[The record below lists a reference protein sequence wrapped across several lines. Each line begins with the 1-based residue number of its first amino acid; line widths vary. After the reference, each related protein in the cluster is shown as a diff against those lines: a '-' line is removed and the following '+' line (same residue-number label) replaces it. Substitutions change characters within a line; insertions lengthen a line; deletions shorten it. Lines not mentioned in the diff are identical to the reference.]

1 MSAWRLLVLVWLA
14 GCATTPA
21 VPAAA
26 SAPSPED
33 DARALAVLL
42 AGTRPVAPDSA
53 LLARNRAP
61 GFGAAKGDIRDVYRK
76 VAPATVLIRA
86 GGGFGTGF
94 VINAKGFILTN
105 HHVVAHAD
113 SVDFKRRVSVELGRL
128 GAGGVMELD
137 PTPHDA
143 WVLKSDPLIDLAIL
157 KLDDPPKD
165 LHALKVATRDPVPG
179 EPVSALGNGAVGLLW
194 AIKDGEVSS
203 IGKLSTH
210 LAQLVAAQCQV
221 SASEDPTSVEACR
234 SANASAALQ
243 KELIEK
249 QVPGLVIQT
258 SCTISPGDSGGP
270 LVNRAG
276 ELVGVNA
283 FLRSDT
289 RAPVTSNFH
298 VHVAEVRKF
307 LKDVPTEPV
316 AIVPDPLQL
325 LRGGRWLDSDG
336 DGKSDLYVAG
346 RAGSAD
352 VMVRLQGFG
361 GGLDPD
367 LAVATVEG
375 RRIAWYDV
383 DGDSRFDRVVVAGK
397 DDAPARAWKLEKG
410 LALGAFLGAEKLVDP
425 DAFPA
430 ERGARIAA
438 LEPALLQLL
447 GLAPPPDPRT
457 PPKAGEVTLAAPVLR
472 DTDRDGK
479 ADAAIV
485 TTLSGVRVLLD
496 PAQRVLPST
505 SPAAIAAAVQKGEAL
520 TTAELSSSSQRTW
533 GLVGTADHRL
543 ALGCSLRPEV
553 VDDAFFLA
561 PEGRGAAK
569 PELYGAPL
577 AKAMALG
584 YSGDERVRLAGAIA
598 VTDGRRAPSD
608 VRSPYP
614 DPLRE
619 IGDDVLAES
628 SGVPGLEWSAVSII
642 GGREDPSSMVFELD
656 EAALAKTSAES
667 REDAVRKA
675 APGTDFAWVGWS
687 GWQWFSYDTDAD
699 GIFDVVLI
707 SHDGKLE
714 ARRVAKDGSVTVDA
728 ALAKGRP
735 VRPSLFSGPRADAL
749 RKLAPIFFNPA
760 DVEP

>member
-1 MSAWRLLVLVWLA
+1 MRAWPLVLVILA
-14 GCATTPA
+14 GCATAPV
-21 VPAAA
+21 VPAAPA
-26 SAPSPED
+26 SNPED
-33 DARALAVLL
+33 DARALAALL

-53 LLARNRAP
+53 LLARNRTP
-61 GFGAAKGDIRDVYRK
+61 VFGAAKGDIREVYRK

-86 GGGFGTGF
+86 GGGFGTGI
-94 VINAKGFILTN
+94 VINAKGYILTN

-113 SVDFKRRVSVELGRL
+113 AVDFKRRVSVERGRL
-128 GAGGVMELD
+128 GADGVMELD
-137 PTPHDA
+137 PTPLTA

-165 LHALKVATRDPVPG
+165 LRALKVASRDPVPG

-221 SASEDPTSVEACR
+221 SASEDPTSAQACR
-234 SANASAALQ
+234 SANASATLQ
-243 KELIEK
+243 KALLEK

-258 SCTISPGDSGGP
+258 SCVISPGDSGGP

-283 FLRSDT
+283 FLRSDA

-307 LKDVPTEPV
+307 LKDVPTEPT

-336 DGKSDLYVAG
+336 DGKSDLYVMG

-352 VMVRLQGFG
+352 VMVRLSGFG
-361 GGLDPD
+361 KGLDPD
-367 LAVATVEG
+367 LAVASVDG

-383 DGDSRFDRVVVAGK
+383 DGDGHFDRVVVAAK
-397 DDAPARAWKLEKG
+397 DDSPARAWKLEKG

-425 DAFPA
+425 EAFPA
-430 ERGARIAA
+430 ERGARMAA
-438 LEPALLQLL
+438 LEPALAQLL
-447 GLAPPPDPRT
+447 GLAPPPDATR
-457 PPKAGEVTLAAPVLR
+457 PPTAGEVALAAPVLR
-472 DTDRDGK
+472 DTDGDGK

-485 TTLSGVRVLLD
+485 TTISGVRVLLD
-496 PAQRVLPST
+496 PSQQVLPAS
-505 SPAAIAAAVQKGEAL
+505 SPAEVAAAVQKGQRL

-543 ALGCSLRPEV
+543 ALGCSLRPEI

-569 PELYGAPL
+569 PELFGAPL

-584 YSGDERVRLAGAIA
+584 YAGDERLRLAGAIA
-598 VTDGRRAPSD
+598 VTDGRRAPTD

-614 DPLRE
+614 DPLR
-619 IGDDVLAES
+619 DVGADILAES

-642 GGREDPSSMVFELD
+642 GGREDPSAMVFELD
-656 EAALAKTSAES
+656 VAALSNVSAEA
-667 REDAVRKA
+667 REDAVRKF

-687 GWQWFSYDTDAD
+687 GWQWFSYDTDGD
-699 GIFDVVLI
+699 GQFDVVLI
-707 SHDGKLE
+707 THGGKLE
-714 ARRVAKDGSVTVDA
+714 ARRVAKDGTVSVDA
-728 ALAKGRP
+728 ALAHGRP
-735 VRPSLFSGPRADAL
+735 VRPALISGPRGEAL
-749 RKLAPIFFNPA
+749 RKLALVFFNPA